1 MTSGTKKVAV
11 WKGTVAEKKD
21 PGLTSETWLWQARFC
36 AVESWKVLFFTYKK
50 LKCTCIN
57 ILYINPSDELN
68 LVETEASQVLFNPWK
83 YHWLLEYTR
92 PIKFI
97 TIIILTVQGF
107 LDHCMIWFGRSR
119 WRGFKALGNTLVMG
133 FCALSNRIYPRR
145 VPINAF
151 QRTSRRY
158 IQLPVNAWEWPC
170 PKNPPHSTAKFKNKK
185 AASSVCSLP
194 RSN

>member
-119 WRGFKALGNTLVMG
+119 YDEGLKRWETPWWWGFALY
-133 FCALSNRIYPRR
+133 RIVYIHAGYPSTR
-145 VPINAF
+145 
-151 QRTSRRY
+151 SREPAGDIYSCR
-158 IQLPVNAWEWPC
+158 
-170 PKNPPHSTAKFKNKK
+170 
-185 AASSVCSLP
+185 
-194 RSN
+194 